1 MTSTPSSNSV
11 IDAYI
16 KRVTEL
22 SQSSQ
27 RLPTSDELEKIA
39 TELGVS
45 NHEIQL
51 AQKECLDNFIRGQ
64 SYLGLKH
71 WDDAIEQFQEAIVFN
86 PTNLETLHHLA
97 LAYLGRWREK
107 RNREDEQQ
115 IRLRIKQALQIQ
127 PDHPESLSLLALLKQ
142 EIKNRKNLKLALGIG
157 LLAFVSGATG
167 FLFLSDFLDNLSQQR
182 QAKLE
187 QLEGRLSS
195 QIEILRQ
202 EQEQLKM
209 EIIRLRT
216 TPEISDL
223 QAQVNQMQQR
233 IAELEATISDLRKP
247 PFLPFNFNP

>member
-27 RLPTSDELEKIA
+27 RLPTSEELEKIA
-39 TELGVS
+39 TELGVG

-115 IRLRIKQALQIQ
+115 IRLRIKQSLQIQ
-127 PDHPESLSLLALLKQ
+127 PDHPASLSLLASLNK
-142 EIKNRKNLKLALGIG
+142 EIKNRKNLKVALSIG
-157 LLAFVSGATG
+157 LLSVISGAGG
-167 FLFLSDFLDNLSQQR
+167 FLFFSDFLYNLSQER
-182 QAKLE
+182 QAKFD
-187 QLEGRLSS
+187 QLEGRLFT
-195 QIEILRQ
+195 QIEALRQ

-209 EIIRLRT
+209 EIIRLRST
-216 TPEISDL
+216 QEIRDL
-223 QAQVNQMQQR
+223 QAQVTQMQQR
-233 IAELEATISDLRKP
+233 IAELEAMISEQQKP
-247 PFLPFNFNP
+247 PFLPFNLNP